1 MKNAL
6 HFLLL
11 LTLLLSLTGCAL
23 LPFSSSSF
31 PQTSS
36 SAPVVSPVSSS
47 KVSPTPPPTA
57 KPSAEHA
64 EFPAFYQY
72 NSADQLWTVWNGETV
87 YYIGQGGLYVMN
99 DDGSSDRLIYK
110 TNSSRDI
117 YQIFPLVNGKVM
129 LFLNQ
134 WTEEW
139 ANSLPDWAEDWAYGT
154 TPYSIVLV
162 DPASKQSACLAEM
175 VQKPVFLSPSKLFT
189 VTLTPDHRAQIL
201 NFEKETIDTVSS
213 VTFSAEEW
221 PIDIRFCTDGNIQID
236 AVYPVVSLENAPWR
250 TSERHC
256 YSLNPETMEFF
267 PDEEDFTC
275 SVILPYLLEPAGQD
289 DYISDSNTEGSFVL
303 DLQYNSDW
311 THCTADVYQNEI
323 GSGPSLMHIE
333 LSADLDWAENPPPA
347 AQLPADGIYHVYE
360 LERTN
365 PELCGNWLFLYSSYY
380 TDGITGGPDF
390 YWGKLRIPTE

>member
-1 MKNAL
+1 MKKAL
-6 HFLLL
+6 HLLLL
-11 LTLLLSLTGCAL
+11 LTLLLSLTDCAL
-23 LPFSSSSF
+23 LPSSPSSF
-31 PQTSS
+31 PQASS
-36 SAPVVSPVSSS
+36 SAPVVSPVSSV
-47 KVSPTPPPTA
+47 KVPPTPSPT
-57 KPSAEHA
+57 AEPA
-64 EFPAFYQY
+64 EFSTLYQY
-72 NSADQLWTVWNGETV
+72 HSADQLWTVWNGETV
-87 YYIGQGGLYVMN
+87 YYIGQDGLYVMN
-99 DDGSSDRLIYK
+99 DDGTSDRLIYQ

-134 WTEEW
+134 WMEEW
-139 ANSLPDWAEDWAYGT
+139 ANSLPDWVEDWAYGA

-162 DPASKQSACLAEM
+162 DPVSKQSACLAEM

-201 NFEKETIDTVSS
+201 NFEKETIEAVSS
-213 VTFSAEEW
+213 VTFSEEEW

-236 AVYPVVSLENAPWR
+236 AVYPVASPQDALWQ

-256 YSLNPETMEFF
+256 YSLNPNTMEFF
-267 PDEEDFTC
+267 PDEENFAC

-289 DYISDSNTEGSFVL
+289 DCSSDSNTEGSFVL

-333 LSADLDWAENPPPA
+333 LSADLDWEENPTPT
-347 AQLPADGIYHVYE
+347 AQPADGIYHVYE
-360 LERTN
+360 LERTS

-390 YWGKLRIPTE
+390 YWGKLRIRTE